1 MLEEMTPLNIAPV
14 DSAYAHVE
22 KTLFTSA
29 VDGNVSAIKSSW
41 LKKIVAPIMGSVL
54 KSSWHATVTKRHPLR
69 STSKQQWQQ
78 QPQPISA

>member
-29 VDGNVSAIKSSW
+29 VDGNVTLIPSSW
-41 LKKIVAPIMGSVL
+41 FKEIVASIMGSI
-54 KSSWHATVTKRHPLR
+54 KNSNWHTTVTKRHPLR